1 MHSLSRVFRME
12 WAFYGRR
19 IRLAVIFGLA
29 FVALL
34 AFEIGEALLPHQVQN
49 TILKY
54 QEKSNGSREFF
65 GTGVRE
71 VPSQRHA
78 R

>member
-1 MHSLSRVFRME
+1 MHRVSRVLRME

-19 IRLAVIFGLA
+19 IRLAVILALA
-29 FVALL
+29 FAALV

-65 GTGVRE
+65 GAGVRE

>member
-1 MHSLSRVFRME
+1 MHRVSHVLRME

-19 IRLAVIFGLA
+19 IRLAGILALA
-29 FVALL
+29 FAALV

>member
-1 MHSLSRVFRME
+1 MGYLLRLE
-12 WAFYGRR
+12 WAIYGKR
-19 IRLAVIFGLA
+19 IRVVAVLGVIFLA
-29 FVALL
+29 MVG
-34 AFEIGEALLPHQVQN
+34 FETDKALLPDHVQT

-54 QEKSNGSREFF
+54 QEKSNGVREFF

-71 VPSQRHA
+71 VASQRDA